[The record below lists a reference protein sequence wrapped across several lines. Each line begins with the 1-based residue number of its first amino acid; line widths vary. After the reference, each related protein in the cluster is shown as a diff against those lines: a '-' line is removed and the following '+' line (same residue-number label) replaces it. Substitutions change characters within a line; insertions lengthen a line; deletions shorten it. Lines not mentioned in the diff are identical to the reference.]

1 MSFKELKRSE
11 FISTLMARRSHRP
24 ATLGV
29 GQLTLVE
36 HALCPLDA
44 RRSAVSSLVHEATFR
59 FSDKARRRQT
69 GNVRVLCPLGLSPK
83 DEFFLWGLL
92 AMTIADPECDGEL
105 HATRHYCLRRLGMID
120 AKVRRGGRQYSDFTA
135 AIERLACVRYQC
147 DKFYDPIRA
156 EHRRV
161 AFGFFSYSLPLDDDS
176 SRAWRF
182 VWDPIFFK
190 FVRAAG
196 GSLRFNLEIYRQLDV
211 AGRRLYLFLTKL
223 FFRQS
228 VTSRLDLNEVAEQIL
243 GVASSVSLRDKKAR
257 LLRCVNQLSD
267 LDVIERGDITRV
279 GKGKFAMV
287 FHRGSAFRR
296 PVTES
301 AFESPLHESLL
312 SIGFDVAGADRILRR
327 FKHPL
332 VREWVDITLAARER
346 FGPHFFKRGAPA
358 FLTDNLKHA
367 TAGSRTPPDWWSELR
382 REEQRASAERAKG
395 VHAAYSGIGIE
406 QLAPNAADAVNDVY
420 GSIFAQFLAAGQPE
434 DVARENARRFDAA
447 REQLAKRKP

>member
-1 MSFKELKRSE
+1 
-11 FISTLMARRSHRP
+11 
-24 ATLGV
+24 
-29 GQLTLVE
+29 
-36 HALCPLDA
+36 
-44 RRSAVSSLVHEATFR
+44 
-59 FSDKARRRQT
+59 
-69 GNVRVLCPLGLSPK
+69 
-83 DEFFLWGLL
+83 
-92 AMTIADPECDGEL
+92 
-105 HATRHYCLRRLGMID
+105 
-120 AKVRRGGRQYSDFTA
+120 
-135 AIERLACVRYQC
+135 
-147 DKFYDPIRA
+147 
-156 EHRRV
+156 
-161 AFGFFSYSLPLDDDS
+161 
-176 SRAWRF
+176 
-182 VWDPIFFK
+182 
-190 FVRAAG
+190 
-196 GSLRFNLEIYRQLDV
+196 
-211 AGRRLYLFLTKL
+211 
-223 FFRQS
+223 
-228 VTSRLDLNEVAEQIL
+228 VAEQIL

-296 PVTES
+296 PATDS

-312 SIGFDVAGADRILRR
+312 SIGFDVVGADRILRR
-327 FKHPL
+327 FKHRL
-332 VREWVDITLAARER
+332 VREWIDITLAARER

-367 TAGSRTPPDWWSELR
+367 TAGCRTPPDWWSELR

-395 VHAAYSGIGIE
+395 VHATSAGID